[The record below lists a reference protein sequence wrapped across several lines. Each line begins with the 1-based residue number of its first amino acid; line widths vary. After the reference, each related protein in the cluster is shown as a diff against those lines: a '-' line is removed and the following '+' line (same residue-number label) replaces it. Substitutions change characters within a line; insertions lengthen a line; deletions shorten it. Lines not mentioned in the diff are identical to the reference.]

1 MDKAGTETLFDAL
14 VGALTPILRS
24 VAPFT
29 LSRLL
34 FRAGIV
40 NRQTMTT
47 GEFEAAIPTVEKG
60 LGEMLKPQELH
71 VAMESLREVLQQ
83 RK

>member
-1 MDKAGTETLFDAL
+1 MDRVGTETLFDAL

-34 FRAGIV
+34 FRAGV
-40 NRQTMTT
+40 VDRQMMTT
-47 GEFEAAIPTVEKG
+47 AEFSAALPTVEKG
-60 LGEMLKPQELH
+60 LGEMLKPQELS
-71 VAMESLREVLQQ
+71 VAMESIREVVQ
-83 RK
+83 RRG